1 MKKQTII
8 LLLAAS
14 PMMSTSAIADPQDA
28 GWYVTPKFV
37 VGQQKVKD
45 KTDRSYTD
53 HVVPGNSYSA
63 SSSSSDD
70 KFRPGSGLSVGHD
83 FYVKFKV
90 PVRVE
95 LEYAG
100 MSKYS
105 DTERWQNNGVDY
117 KLKDSLD
124 MTTLFVNAYWDWR
137 NSSAFTPYAGFGLGM
152 STLSG
157 EIKYNING
165 TTVNTS
171 LKERSDNFAW
181 NVGLGMGIRLT
192 DAMTLDVG
200 YRYVDPGK
208 FKARDAASTT
218 QASYSLQRS
227 RDLTVHQALLGL
239 RFTF

>member
-1 MKKQTII
+1 MKKQTLV
-8 LLLAAS
+8 LLLATS
-14 PMMSTSAIADPQDA
+14 PMLLSTPAIADPQDA
-28 GWYVTPKFV
+28 GWYFTPKFV
-37 VGQQKVKD
+37 AGQQKVKD
-45 KTDRSYTD
+45 KTDLSYTG
-53 HVVPGNSYSA
+53 PSNSFNE

-70 KFRPGSGLSVGHD
+70 KFRPGSGLSAGHD

-95 LEYAG
+95 LEYSG

-105 DTERWQNNGVDY
+105 DTERERYNGNDY
-117 KLKDSLD
+117 KVKDSLD

-157 EIKYNING
+157 EIKYSVNG
-165 TTVNTS
+165 TTVDTS

-181 NVGLGMGIRLT
+181 NVGLGVGIRLT
-192 DAMTLDVG
+192 DVMTLDVG

-208 FKARDAASTT
+208 FKARDAARTA
-218 QASYSLQRS
+218 QESYSLQRS